1 MDPISVAATITTLYE
16 VVVELNKIKRRFA
29 NAGRTLSLI
38 LHDCDQILTILQHF
52 KDLLQRRSQ
61 LVPPAVDG
69 INFLRLQTLLVKNC
83 NELTQDVKNLGN
95 QLKTFTGSETRG
107 EFLMNYVRMYTKLR
121 PLEQAHTA
129 IGERLKD
136 FRAQKSSWDR

>member
-1 MDPISVAATITTLYE
+1 MEPLSIVATITTLYE
-16 VVVELNKIKRRFA
+16 VVVELNKITKRFA

-52 KDLLQRRSQ
+52 RDLLERRSQ
-61 LVPPAVDG
+61 LVPPVVDD
-69 INFLRLQTLLVKNC
+69 INFLRLQTLLVENC

-95 QLKTFTGSETRG
+95 QLETFTEPQTRG
-107 EFLMNYVRMYTKLR
+107 EFLINFIRLYTKLR
-121 PLEQAHTA
+121 PLKQAHTA
-129 IGERLKD
+129 IRERLKD